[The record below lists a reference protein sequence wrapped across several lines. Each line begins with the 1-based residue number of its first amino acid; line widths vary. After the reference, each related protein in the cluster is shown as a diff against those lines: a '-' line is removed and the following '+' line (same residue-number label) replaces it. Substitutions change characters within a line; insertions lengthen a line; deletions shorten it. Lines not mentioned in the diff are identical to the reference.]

1 MMKSY
6 LKKPRLLKLASIA
19 FTMSFGVLAAP
30 SALAVVVNGG
40 FEQPTIPNGTWNN
53 FTSIPG
59 WSLSF
64 GPEVDIVNNLPGLG
78 IPYAG
83 QNFIELD
90 SSASSGIFQDVSTK
104 PRQCYTLKFAI
115 SPRPN
120 RPASDNK
127 IRVLWNGSILDDLSA
142 GAGGNST
149 SWSVYAYT
157 VYASAGST
165 TRLEFQDTGPS
176 NKHGMFLDAVSL
188 ENCDFKPP
196 CKDDGTKVY
205 QTDVASPSDNML
217 AAYPDKKFKGFGD
230 TGIDKFFGHT
240 FTGLN
245 IPGKTIVGATLEIKA
260 KAGRSSLS
268 KNDALHLKFYDASG
282 SSLSAGWGTYFG
294 SGNPN
299 PGGLLP
305 QQWIIRFYQNGQTFN
320 LNLANLK
327 NLATA
332 PNGGVSIINDL
343 NTNGFLD
350 VLVQDDT
357 TIESVKLTVHYK
369 CKFDV
374 LVRDGIYDTGVEPS
388 PNPPGNICSGWW
400 CSRDIVVTN
409 NNNPFAGLNQA
420 LPAHQN
426 PVNGQTNSAYALV
439 RNLGPIAANNVNVEF
454 YLTKASTWGAPWI
467 FLGSHPISH
476 LPANSPTY
484 LASIEWNPPGT
495 GHYCM
500 QVRLRT
506 PLDPTAGNSVKDN
519 NNIAQRNLNIVG
531 LSPTKP
537 VRTVFTVRPALN
549 IKPLK
554 LVFEVTAE
562 KEADL
567 KKLADELVNLT
578 IGGLENLSV
587 KDRKGLEIIDGKE
600 AKFTGDKGSFIIDV
614 AKGEEVK
621 LNLTFAPTTLTQKD
635 LSGKVYFH
643 VKQFEGKELIGG
655 VSYEIRPPKDTPLS
669 VTLDTFTANAADG
682 KVTINWTTG
691 TETNNAGFTLWRAT
705 PIDGQCSLEASNY
718 KDVKQVQPLVY
729 SKSQDGVLGAS
740 YSEEDQNV
748 EAGVTYC
755 YGLEDV
761 DYDGTRTFHANKI
774 ISATLN

>member
-6 LKKPRLLKLASIA
+6 LKKQRLLKVASIA
-19 FTMSFGVLAAP
+19 CAMSFGVLAAP
-30 SALAVVVNGG
+30 STFAMVVNGG

-78 IPYAG
+78 VPYEG

-90 SSASSGIFQDVSTK
+90 SSASSGIYQDVSTK

-115 SPRPN
+115 SPRPK

-142 GAGGNST
+142 GAGGNTT
-149 SWSVYAYT
+149 SWSVYTYT
-157 VYASAGST
+157 VTGSVGST

-176 NKHGMFLDAVSL
+176 NAHGMFLDAVSL
-188 ENCDFKPP
+188 ENCDFEP
-196 CKDDGTKVY
+196 CKDDETKVY
-205 QTDVASPSDNML
+205 QTDVAKPSANML

-230 TGIDKFFGHT
+230 TGGNQFFGHT

-245 IPGKTIVGATLEIKA
+245 IPGKTIAGATLEIKV

-268 KNDALHLKFYDASG
+268 NNDSLHLKFYGASG
-282 SSLSAGWGTYFG
+282 SNLSAGWGTHFG

-299 PGGLLP
+299 PGLLP
-305 QQWIIRFYQNGQTFN
+305 QQWIIIFYPNGQTFN
-320 LNLANLK
+320 LNLGNLTK
-327 NLATA
+327 LGTP
-332 PNGGVSIINDL
+332 PNAGVSIINEL
-343 NTNGFLD
+343 NTHGFLD

-357 TIESVKLTVHYK
+357 TVESIKLTVHYK
-369 CKFDV
+369 HKCFDV
-374 LVRDGIYDTGVEPS
+374 WVRDGINDTGVELNPPL
-388 PNPPGNICSGWW
+388 PNPGVCNGWW
-400 CSRDIVVTN
+400 CSRDIVVTQG
-409 NNNPFAGLNQA
+409 PPIGPT
-420 LPAHQN
+420 LPLPIHQN
-426 PVNGQTNSAYALV
+426 PVSGQPNYAYALV
-439 RNLGPIAANNVNVEF
+439 RNLGPMAAYNVNVEF
-454 YLTKASTWGAPWI
+454 YITNASTWGAPWI
-467 FLGSHPISH
+467 FLGSHPIST
-476 LPANSPTY
+476 LQVGQNY
-484 LASIEWNPPGT
+484 LARIQWNPPGT

-500 QVRLRT
+500 QVRLKT
-506 PLDPTAGNSVKDN
+506 PLDPITGNSVKYN
-519 NNIAQRNLNIVG
+519 NNIAQRNLNIVD
-531 LSPTKP
+531 LSPDQP
-537 VRTVFTVRPALN
+537 VIVDVTVRPALN

-554 LVFEVTAE
+554 LVFEVTSA
-562 KEADL
+562 KADL
-567 KKLADELVNLT
+567 KKLADELVNVTL
-578 IGGLENLSV
+578 GGLENVPL
-587 KDRKGLEIIDGKE
+587 KDPKGLEIIDGK
-600 AKFTGDKGSFIIDV
+600 AKLTGNKGSVIIDL
-614 AKGEEVK
+614 AKGEELK
-621 LNLTFAPTTLTQKD
+621 LNLTFAPTALTQKD

-643 VKQFEGKELIGG
+643 VKQFEGEELIGG
-655 VSYEIRPPKDTPLS
+655 VSYELRPPEDPLS
-669 VTLDTFTANAADG
+669 VSLDSFTANAADG
-682 KVTINWTTG
+682 KITINWTTG

-705 PIDGQCSLEASNY
+705 PIDGQCSTNPYNY

-748 EAGVTYC
+748 ESGVTYC

-761 DYDGTRTFHANKI
+761 EYNGKRTFHVDKI